1 MDEKQFLQYI
11 IDPVLKSLALWSP
24 SARVLLLGTAMAE
37 SRLQYI
43 HQIGGGPALGLYQME
58 PATHDDIV
66 RNYLRYKPALSEIVE
81 ALSTSS
87 LMVIGRPA
95 EEMQGNLY
103 YATAMARVHY
113 RRVREALPAAGD
125 AAAMARYWKQYYNTP
140 KGAGTIEKA
149 TPVFLRAINL
159 ARDL

>member
-1 MDEKQFLQYI
+1 MDEKQFLTFI
-11 IDPVLKSLALWSP
+11 IDPILKSLALWSP
-24 SARVLLLGTAMAE
+24 SARVLLLGTALVE

-43 HQIGGGPALGLYQME
+43 HQIGGGPALGVYQME
-58 PATHDDIV
+58 PDTHEDIWV
-66 RNYLRYKPALSEIVE
+66 NYLNFKPALADNVI
-81 ALSTSS
+81 ALRLLSYRALPS
-87 LMVIGRPA
+87 A
-95 EEMQGNLY
+95 AAEMQGNLY

-113 RRVREALPAAGD
+113 RRVREALPAHED
-125 AAAMARYWKQYYNTP
+125 AAAMARYWKTYYNTP